1 MRINHLRNLAFWCSP
16 QLAKQWC
23 RSRPLCPL
31 VFLFIFSFKRFERH
45 FWHLFLAWIT
55 YLTSLTALQFST
67 CHCIFKCSTSIN
79 RFSKIDYRSE
89 LGVKGLN
96 VPVYTHGREWC
107 LHPRQIF
114 ASSVQLLWKFD
125 GTCFDELHWWFDLS
139 RKHKML
145 RSFSRSFFTFQHRE
159 VWSTKFQ
166 LVRDVQKKLAAIH
179 RLNRSPRM
187 ATFW

>member
-1 MRINHLRNLAFWCSP
+1 MSVEAIMSTGIFVHFFFQAIWKALLTFI
-16 QLAKQWC
+16 
-23 RSRPLCPL
+23 SRVNYLL
-31 VFLFIFSFKRFERH
+31 VFPRVPV
-45 FWHLFLAWIT
+45 WI
-55 YLTSLTALQFST
+55 TSLTALQFST

-125 GTCFDELHWWFDLS
+125 GTCLDELHWLFDLS

-166 LVRDVQKKLAAIH
+166 LVRDVQKKLVAIH
-179 RLNRSPRM
+179 RLNRSPWM
-187 ATFW
+187 AAFW